1 VLALPNDCLIL
12 SGEEDEQDEQD
23 EQDEPTPLRPSVHIQ
38 MGVVNPP

>member
-12 SGEEDEQDEQD
+12 SGEEDEQD